1 MKRKFHKG
9 DFVVFT
15 DQNANRYLLETL
27 EPNAPDS
34 WVAWNFFDP
43 VLMQK
48 EYFSAYVFEDLA
60 AQFLKDHPD
69 VRKELDAKR
78 AAEPEFANNASAQLD
93 WVYRKSPW
101 YEPTHRMYPV
111 GRLVKAVE
119 LPLAK

>member
-1 MKRKFHKG
+1 
-9 DFVVFT
+9 
-15 DQNANRYLLETL
+15 ETL

-60 AQFLKDHPD
+60 AQYLDEHPEL
-69 VRKELDAKR
+69 RAELDAKR
-78 AAEPEFANNASAQLD
+78 NAEPEFAANARAQLD

-101 YEPTHRMYPV
+101 YEPGHRMYPV
-111 GRLVKAVE
+111 GRLLKSSA
-119 LPLAK
+119 LPLEK